1 MYDVRVPNLR
11 WLEEKGSLDAI
22 LSADPAQEQGLILF
36 YGPSN
41 FTRWKTPK
49 WLHRPL
55 EEEIRMKDGSR
66 ACVNHGFGTSSAE
79 ELLYYYDRL
88 VRPWKPRALVLST
101 GNNFGYGYTAA
112 EVAFMVSRILG
123 WARKDFPGIRLFLE
137 FAEPSPSGK
146 KSPDAVK
153 CAFKEYSQ
161 LMRAYV
167 AEHDDVVGIDC
178 ATIPE
183 FFQPGHVGDYDYPRE
198 ELFVP
203 DGVHYNQAGYD
214 VYRDIYL
221 KVLDEL
227 L

>member
-1 MYDVRVPNLR
+1 MYDVRIPNLR

-41 FTRWKTPK
+41 FTRWKEK
-49 WLHRPL
+49 WLHRPMA
-55 EEEIRMKDGSR
+55 EDIRMKDGSR
-66 ACVNHGFGTSSAE
+66 AVVNHGFGTSSAE
-79 ELLYYYDRL
+79 ELLYYYPRL
-88 VRPWKPRALVLST
+88 VRPWNPRALVLAT
-101 GNNFGYGYTAA
+101 GNNWSYGYTAS
-112 EVAFMVSRILG
+112 EVAFMMFRILE
-123 WARKDFPGIRLFLE
+123 WARKDFPGIKLFLE
-137 FAEPSPSGK
+137 FGKPSPSIKNGS
-146 KSPDAVK
+146 KSTK
-153 CAFKEYSQ
+153 SSLKEFNSI
-161 LMRAYV
+161 MRAYV
-167 AEHDDVVGIDC
+167 AAHDDVVGIDG
-178 ATIPE
+178 ATFPE
-183 FFQPGHVGDYDYPRE
+183 LFEPGHAGDPEYPRQ